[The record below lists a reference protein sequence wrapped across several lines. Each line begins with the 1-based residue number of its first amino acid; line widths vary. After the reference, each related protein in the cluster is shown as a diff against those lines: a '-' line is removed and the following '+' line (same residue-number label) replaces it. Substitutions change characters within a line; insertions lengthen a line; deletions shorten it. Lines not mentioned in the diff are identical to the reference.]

1 MVLEKVLLSLYRLKT
16 SFILESTF
24 FDGLPEYTP
33 LSNFP
38 QLLLLFKWTFNG
50 SESFRTLTGLL
61 RLTESQTNKLC
72 CTEQLNGCVGYW
84 MTIFIFQD
92 STAETVIL
100 ISPKFGVSQ
109 ISSLRNTVVSIVRRP
124 QFWHEMAWRLLLSI
138 LPEKENTFR
147 ESLP

>member
-72 CTEQLNGCVGYW
+72 CTEQFNGCVGYW

-124 QFWHEMAWRLLLSI
+124 HFWHKMAWRLLLSI